1 MKGRGVVKFG
11 GADLSTG
18 EKIRRAAEMVA
29 NSRFKEIVVVVSA
42 MGKTTDKLISSITS
56 IGKVDDADYA
66 DIVSMG
72 ERTSAR
78 LFSAALKSL
87 GVDSVYFDPGMEEW
101 PIITDSN
108 FKSATPDLDE
118 TRKRVKQ
125 FIEPL
130 LEHKIPVVCGFLGR
144 NKEGRVT
151 TLGRGGSDTTAVLLG
166 NCLEAEE
173 VILVK
178 ETEGVLSAD
187 PKVVSTAKPID
198 RLDIAEMFTLALG
211 GAKIVRPESLRYK
224 LPNQRLKIINF
235 ASNNLHSEGTEIVGV
250 FNSKSIKNEK
260 TKGLSAITVLS
271 DINPES
277 LGLLFKE
284 FSGVQILGI
293 STGRNT
299 LTVFFRS
306 GKPEDVLR
314 RVHDLGI
321 FKSVS
326 LMRGIGMIGLSHPS
340 FIDSPGWVAK
350 ISSALA
356 SRKINIIEVTSSK
369 STINLFVNEEVI
381 EEVSSAIGDLVE
393 V

>member
-130 LEHKIPVVCGFLGR
+130 LGHKVPVVCGFLGR
-144 NKEGRVT
+144 DKEGRVT

-250 FNSKSIKNEK
+250 FNSQSIQNEK
-260 TKGLSAITVLS
+260 TKGLSAITVLG
-271 DINPES
+271 DINPEG

-350 ISSALA
+350 ISGALA